1 LLSKNVTFCTFDNRH
16 FRIKLVKNTA
26 FSADS
31 IGGTMKKISIVGA
44 GNTGSTA
51 AHWIAER
58 ELADVVLLDVVEGM
72 PQGKSLDLLEAMPI
86 IGKDAHV
93 VGTNNYEDTKGSDII
108 IITAGLAR
116 KPGMSRDDL
125 LKTNAEI
132 VGKAAT
138 ETLKYSPDA
147 FYIVLTNPL
156 DTMAYLTMKK
166 TGLPRERVIGQAG
179 ILDSARMRAFVAM
192 ETGVSVENINCYVLG
207 GHGDE
212 MVPLTR
218 HSNVA
223 GIPLKEYLPADKLEA
238 IVNRTRKGGG
248 EIVNLLKTGS
258 AYYAPSMAC
267 VQMADAILKDKKL
280 IVPCAA
286 YMNGE
291 YGLNDMY
298 FGVPV
303 VLGAGGM
310 ERIVEYKFDAEE
322 KAMFEKSAASV
333 KETHEAL
340 KSLVTL

>member
-1 LLSKNVTFCTFDNRH
+1 MN
-16 FRIKLVKNTA
+16 
-26 FSADS
+26 
-31 IGGTMKKISIVGA
+31 KISIIGA
-44 GNTGSTA
+44 GMTGSTA
-51 AHWIAER
+51 AHWLAER
-58 ELADVVLLDVVEGM
+58 ELADLVLVDVVEGM
-72 PQGKSLDLLEAMPI
+72 PQGKGLDMAEAMPI
-86 IGKDAHV
+86 IGRDV
-93 VGTNNYEDTKGSDII
+93 EIVGSNDYAATKGSDIV

-125 LKTNAEI
+125 LTKNAEI
-132 VGKAAT
+132 VSAAAS

-147 FYIVLTNPL
+147 IYIVLTNPL
-156 DTMAYLTMKK
+156 DTMAYLTLK
-166 TGLPRERVIGQAG
+166 TTKLPRERVIGQAG

-192 ETGVSVENINCYVLG
+192 ETGVSVENVDCYVLG

-218 HSNVA
+218 HSNIA
-223 GIPLKEYLPADKLEA
+223 GIPLRDYLPADRLEA

-258 AYYAPSMAC
+258 AFYAPSLAC
-267 VQMADAILKDKKL
+267 AQMAEAILKDKHL

-291 YGLNDMY
+291 YGLTDMY

-303 VLGAGGM
+303 QLGRKGL
-310 ERIVEYKFDAEE
+310 ERIIEYKFDDEE

-340 KSLVTL
+340 KKLVKI

>member
-1 LLSKNVTFCTFDNRH
+1 MN
-16 FRIKLVKNTA
+16 
-26 FSADS
+26 
-31 IGGTMKKISIVGA
+31 KISIVGA
-44 GNTGSTA
+44 GMTGATT
-51 AHWIAER
+51 AHWLAER
-58 ELADVVLLDVVEGM
+58 ELANLVLVDVVEGM
-72 PQGKSLDLLEAMPI
+72 PQGKSLDMLEAMPV
-86 IGKDAHV
+86 IGKDV
-93 VGTNNYEDTKGSDII
+93 SIVGANEYAATEGSDII

-125 LKTNAEI
+125 LTKNADI
-132 VGKAAT
+132 VGVAAT

-147 FYIVLTNPL
+147 IYIVLTNPL
-156 DTMAYLTMKK
+156 DTMAYLTLKK

-218 HSNVA
+218 HSNIA
-223 GIPLKEYLPADKLEA
+223 GIPLRDYIPADKLDA
-238 IVNRTRKGGG
+238 IVARTRKGGG

-258 AYYAPSMAC
+258 AYYAPAAAC
-267 VQMADAILKDKKL
+267 AQMAEAILKDKHL

-286 YMNGE
+286 YMQGE

-303 VLGAGGM
+303 MLGRSGM
-310 ERIVEYKFDAEE
+310 ERIIEYQFDDEE
-322 KAMFEKSAASV
+322 KAMFDKSAASV
-333 KETHEAL
+333 KETHDAL
-340 KSLVTL
+340 RKLVEL